1 VKRWLA
7 VVAGGFGLA
16 AYVQRRRRR
25 RAKQEEVEPADEL
38 RAKLA
43 ESRDQESRA
52 TIEPEADVAPEPE
65 PDDAPAPD
73 ELGDHRRDVH
83 ERGRQALDELS

>member
-7 VVAGGFGLA
+7 VVAAGFGLA
-16 AYVQRRRRR
+16 AYVRCRR
-25 RAKQEEVEPADEL
+25 RATPEGVEPADEL

-43 ESRDQESRA
+43 EARDQDSQ
-52 TIEPEADVAPEPE
+52 TSPEPEAHVEPE

-73 ELGDHRRDVH
+73 ELGDRRRDVH
-83 ERGRQALDELS
+83 ERGRKALDELS